1 MRLEYIEIEKDLIPY
16 EFDIVLSNKTYTFE
30 INYNAEFDFFT
41 VDLYRNEQP
50 VVLGEK
56 IVYGRRLFSTQL
68 YADIPDIPI
77 VPYDLSEKENRVS
90 WDNLNE
96 TVFLWLVT
104 EDG

>member
-1 MRLEYIEIEKDLIPY
+1 MEYIEIEKDLIPY
-16 EFDIVLSNKTYTFE
+16 RFDIAIAGKTFTFE
-30 INYNAEFDFFT
+30 INYNAENDFFT
-41 VDLYRNEQP
+41 IDLYRNEQP
-50 VVLGEK
+50 IVIGEK
-56 IVYGRRLFSTQL
+56 VVYGRPLFASQQ

-96 TVFLWLVT
+96 TVFLWLVS